1 MTESIRVPV
10 SARLVIGGLVFAG
23 LAAFAPLSWGQ
34 GPAQQAPR
42 AGDYIIAVVNQEL
55 VTAAEVQARMEKA
68 REEAARGKLTL
79 PPPGALRQQIVDAL
93 IDERVQITN
102 ARETGPRIDE
112 VELDRAV
119 ASVAQQNQ
127 VTLPVLRERLR
138 KDGIDY
144 ARFRA
149 DIRDQM
155 QVERVR
161 EREVVS
167 RIKISEADIDA
178 YLEQRKA
185 AGGAVELNVGQILV
199 KVPDGASDAVV
210 AERRVRA
217 ERALARVRTGEDF
230 GKVARE
236 ISDDANKEKGGEI
249 GLLPTERLPEVFLNA
264 VTPLQ
269 PGAVSPQLLRTG
281 AGFHVLKLIDRR
293 EAGSTVQQTHARHI
307 LLRTSNEVSPE
318 IAVARMNTLRR
329 EITSGK
335 KTFEQ
340 AARDNSEDG
349 SAANGGDLNWTPPG
363 AFVAEFE
370 DAMNALPVGGISE
383 PVTTRFGVHL
393 IQVLERRDVAVDA
406 RTRREQARNALRE
419 QKFEAAYTE
428 WLRDLRGRAYVELR
442 EPPQ

>member
-1 MTESIRVPV
+1 MTDFI
-10 SARLVIGGLVFAG
+10 SAHARIAVA
-23 LAAFAPLSWGQ
+23 LALSAFTLAVLAQ

-55 VTAAEVQARMEKA
+55 VTAAEVQARIEKA
-68 REEAARGKLTL
+68 REEAARGKMQL
-79 PPPGALRQQIVDAL
+79 PPPGALRQQIVDSL

-127 VTLPVLRERLR
+127 VTMAVLRDRLR

-144 ARFRA
+144 TRFRS

-161 EREVVS
+161 EREVVN

-178 YLEQRKA
+178 YLDAKKA
-185 AGGAVELNVGQILV
+185 AGAGLELDIGQILV
-199 KVPDGASDAVV
+199 TVPDGASDAVV
-210 AERRVRA
+210 AERRARA
-217 ERALARVRTGEDF
+217 ESALARVRTGEDF
-230 GKVARE
+230 AKVARDVSE
-236 ISDDANKEKGGEI
+236 DANKAKGGEI
-249 GLLPTERLPEVFLNA
+249 GLRPTDKLPDVFLKA
-264 VTPLQ
+264 VAPLQ

-281 AGFHVLKLIDRR
+281 AGFHVLKLIERR
-293 EAGSTVQQTHARHI
+293 EAGSTVTQTHARHI
-307 LLRTSNEVSPE
+307 LLRTSGEVSLE
-318 IAVARMNTLRR
+318 VAMARMNTLRR
-329 EITSGK
+329 EIESGK

-340 AARDNSEDG
+340 AAKDNSEDG
-349 SAANGGDLNWTPPG
+349 SAVNGGDLNWTPPG

-370 DAMNALPVGGISE
+370 DAMNALPIGGISE

-393 IQVLERRDVAVDA
+393 IQVIDRRDVPVDA
-406 RTRREQARNALRE
+406 RQRREQARNALRE
-419 QKFEAAYTE
+419 QKFEEAYAD
-428 WLRDLRGRAYVELR
+428 WVRDLRGRAYVEFR